1 MAANKGNK
9 GGFMHAF
16 IRRAVVAL
24 AVMAGCFGSAQ
35 AQEWLLNSNASQFYM
50 QTVKANSVFEVHR
63 FTGLD
68 GTIAANGDA
77 NVKIDLT
84 SVLSGID
91 VRDVRMRFLLFET
104 YKFPNAEVN
113 AKLDMASLK
122 ALLTTTRLAYPL
134 KFKLSLHGLSQ
145 EIEAPVTVTRLSDG
159 AVSVATVKPIVIT
172 ADAFGLG
179 PGIAKLS
186 EAVNGTVIATGATF
200 TFDLLFETGD
210 KLPALQAAREEA
222 AKRKDQEETGKITA
236 EACETRFS
244 VISTAG
250 AVYFKTRSADLD
262 KQSEPILQS
271 VADIA
276 NRCPAVRIQVSGHTD
291 SIGGRE
297 ANQQLS
303 EQRAR
308 TVVSFLTQHGIAG
321 TRVEFSGYG
330 DSRPVAP
337 NDSEAGRAKNRRIE
351 FKVLTQ

>member
-1 MAANKGNK
+1 
-9 GGFMHAF
+9 MHRF
-16 IRRAVVAL
+16 IRRAIVAL
-24 AVMAGCFGSAQ
+24 AVSAGCCGGAQ

-68 GTIAANGDA
+68 GTIASNGDA

-104 YKFPNAEVN
+104 FKFPNAEVS
-113 AKLDMASLK
+113 AKLDMTSLK
-122 ALLTTTRLAYPL
+122 ALLTATRLTYPL
-134 KFKLSLHGLSQ
+134 KFKLSLHGFSQ
-145 EIEAPVTVTRLSDG
+145 EIDAPVTVTRLSDS
-159 AVSVATVKPIVIT
+159 AISVSTVKPIVIT

-179 PGIAKLS
+179 PGIVKLS

-222 AKRKDQEETGKITA
+222 AKQKQHDETANISA

-250 AVYFKTRSADLD
+250 AIYFKTSSAELD
-262 KQSEPILQS
+262 RQSEPILQS

-276 NRCPAVRIQVSGHTD
+276 NRCPGVRIQVAGHTD
-291 SIGGRE
+291 SFGWKE

-308 TVVSFLTQHGIAG
+308 TIVNFLTQHGVAG
-321 TRVEFSGYG
+321 TRVESSGYG
-330 DSRPVAP
+330 DTRPVAP
-337 NDSEAGRAKNRRIE
+337 NDRESGRAKNRRIE
-351 FKVLTQ
+351 FKVLAQ